1 MPKEWS
7 IKIVFESTSARLLV
21 GVTTTITVASDI
33 TSSSVKSDH
42 ECKRRNADLA
52 APRLPAVQLTRE
64 RPGIVEADL
73 RCRRTRL
80 IREGCPTR
88 HAKGFP
94 DRSPRLRS
102 RPRPPNGRRS
112 QGPCGSTC
120 QPVEGRPSVG
130 QITDPRNLAIARPEL
145 DGNCLGP
152 AFAHI
157 LKAATRGCQLTLPC
171 GRSLHIRS

>member
-1 MPKEWS
+1 M
-7 IKIVFESTSARLLV
+7 VFVSTSARLLV

-42 ECKRRNADLA
+42 ECKRRNAELA
-52 APRLPAVQLTRE
+52 APRLLAVQLTRE
-64 RPGIVEADL
+64 HEHPGIVEADL

-112 QGPCGSTC
+112 QGRL
-120 QPVEGRPSVG
+120 V
-130 QITDPRNLAIARPEL
+130 
-145 DGNCLGP
+145 
-152 AFAHI
+152 
-157 LKAATRGCQLTLPC
+157 TRHASLWRDDLRS
-171 GRSLHIRS
+171 GRSLIHGSGNCSTRARRQLPRACLRSHSES

>member
-52 APRLPAVQLTRE
+52 TPRLPAVQLARE
-64 RPGIVEADL
+64 YPGIVEADL

-88 HAKGFP
+88 PHSQLRFGLDWGCP
-94 DRSPRLRS
+94 CRPRNAARVRCRRRLAQWKYRTRPAS
-102 RPRPPNGRRS
+102 RPCP
-112 QGPCGSTC
+112 
-120 QPVEGRPSVG
+120 
-130 QITDPRNLAIARPEL
+130 
-145 DGNCLGP
+145 
-152 AFAHI
+152 
-157 LKAATRGCQLTLPC
+157 
-171 GRSLHIRS
+171 

>member
-7 IKIVFESTSARLLV
+7 IKIVFGSTSARLLV

-52 APRLPAVQLTRE
+52 APRLPAVQLTRGH
-64 RPGIVEADL
+64 PGIVEADL

-94 DRSPRLRS
+94 DRLPRLEQHVRKIEEPRHEADDDKRVGKIEIFRWHGWAPVLFGHKNACACPHS
-102 RPRPPNGRRS
+102 IDLPQRPAALMAKEFYG
-112 QGPCGSTC
+112 GSA
-120 QPVEGRPSVG
+120 
-130 QITDPRNLAIARPEL
+130 PRMS
-145 DGNCLGP
+145 NCDAG
-152 AFAHI
+152 F
-157 LKAATRGCQLTLPC
+157 
-171 GRSLHIRS
+171 